1 MFMNDTIIF
10 RDRSQL
16 VESGDLVL
24 FRDSIQSAGGGAWRL
39 KDGIKTAG
47 KNGEVKTW
55 HKNHDSLSKMEV
67 YLAFQAKKTWWTH
80 QNDHGGVTLLDF
92 IWFRGFYMSEGPGL
106 LRQVRK
112 IDV

>member
-1 MFMNDTIIF
+1 MIQSYVVVPLARRVF
-10 RDRSQL
+10 
-16 VESGDLVL
+16 GDLVL

-39 KDGIKTAG
+39 HRMAYKPWFTEAKWRFT
-47 KNGEVKTW
+47 
-55 HKNHDSLSKMEV
+55 MV
-67 YLAFQAKKTWWTH
+67 YLAKTKQKKTWWTH